1 MARCLCYGRCVDVLV
16 VDPGELGELLS
27 TLLQQYGFSVERVD
41 TGERALT
48 QALGHKPAVVIVE
61 AELPD
66 TSGLD
71 LAELFRD
78 ELQSR
83 TILTYPPSFAALDVG
98 IPPRLQ
104 RLDGAFVRPFRSLS
118 LIESIARLLG
128 RPLLRPGLADDVMPV
143 PLSSTE
149 GYAIEELAEELGDA
163 IEIVLADEV
172 DTEGGAAFVLE
183 DFDPG
188 VHPPAGVADDHDSG
202 DDVTIPSAR
211 TSNSTE
217 AARPLEEVLHEE
229 ERRQTQSFSPGD
241 LADLWQ
247 RVKERRSVT
256 KQPSRPATS
265 GKLTPRLLADLLDA
279 FHQSQTTGELWLGDE
294 RGPGRRVLL
303 LQRGLIV
310 GARSNIEGEDLLS
323 LLRKRKA
330 IADEDADDVTFM
342 LSQKAFRTATEAI
355 LALEH
360 VPEAQLRSVLE
371 EHVRRVAIGA
381 FSWTRGRYHLTLEG
395 RATKE
400 VVRTEVNVGDVVV
413 HAIILTEGDEGLRRA
428 APDDA
433 RFAPVGDAVYGLEHL
448 KLSPAEARVVIA
460 MDGTKTMADL
470 ITLYAPIP
478 ERTIRGLA
486 AGLFCLNLTRFL
498 GRGPAAARKI
508 SFF

>member
-1 MARCLCYGRCVDVLV
+1 VDVLV

-78 ELQSR
+78 ELQAR
-83 TILTYPPSFAALDVG
+83 TILTYPPSLAAADAG
-98 IPPRLQ
+98 IPLRLQ

-118 LIESIARLLG
+118 LIEAVARLLG
-128 RPLLRPGLADDVMPV
+128 RPLQRPGVGDAVSSL

-149 GYAIEELAEELGDA
+149 GYAIDELAEELGDG
-163 IEIVLADEV
+163 IEVILSDEV
-172 DTEGGAAFVLE
+172 DVEVEAAAEFVLQ

-188 VHPPAGVADDHDSG
+188 VHPAIGVADDHDSG
-202 DDVTIPSAR
+202 DHDVTIPSAR

-247 RVKERRSVT
+247 RVKERRSIT
-256 KQPSRPATS
+256 KQPARPATT
-265 GKLTPRLLADLLDA
+265 GQLTPRLLADLLDA

-294 RGPGRRVLL
+294 RGAGRRVLL

-310 GARSNIEGEDLLS
+310 GARSNIEGEDLVS

-330 IADEDADDVTFM
+330 IADEDADDVAFM
-342 LSQKAFRTATEAI
+342 LSQKAFRTATEAV
-355 LALEH
+355 LSLEY
-360 VPEAQLRSVLE
+360 VPEALLRSIVE

-381 FSWTRGRYHLTLEG
+381 FSWMRGRYHLTLEG

-460 MDGTKTMADL
+460 MDGTKTIADL
-470 ITLYAPIP
+470 ITLHAPIP

-486 AGLFCLNLTRFL
+486 AGLFCLSLTRFL